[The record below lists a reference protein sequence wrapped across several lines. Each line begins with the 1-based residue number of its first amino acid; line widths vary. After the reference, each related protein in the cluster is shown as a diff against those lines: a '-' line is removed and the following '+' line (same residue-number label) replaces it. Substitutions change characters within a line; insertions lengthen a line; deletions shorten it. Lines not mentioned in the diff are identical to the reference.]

1 MIMFFRHYNTCNE
14 KVKMTRSKKLALIF
28 IGFLGVFIVSCGLS
42 LWAHSPDPFALV
54 DGKKRE
60 PTFTAFTASPT
71 LTETSTPTFTPTATF
86 TYTPTLTS
94 SPTPTITPTPTTQL
108 VNFGPG
114 VVPIPVLLYH
124 HIASPA
130 SKVNRYYVDPETFRS
145 QMEYLYQKGYHTVRV
160 SDLVSAVHEGSLLP
174 EKPVVITFDDGDRDV
189 YENAYPI
196 LQRLGFTA
204 TIYLIENALNA
215 DTNLTVEMV
224 RELVAN
230 GWEVG
235 SHSMSHADL
244 LKSQNQTYEICTSR
258 QKLIGRLGVSVDTF
272 AYPYG
277 LANDHLMQ
285 MVQDCGYTSGAGLG
299 YWNKHTPYN
308 LFYFSRR
315 EVEGTFTLQQI
326 DRLLDTS
333 N

>member
-1 MIMFFRHYNTCNE
+1 MTQN
-14 KVKMTRSKKLALIF
+14 KKMALIF
-28 IGFLGVFIVSCGLS
+28 IGFLGVFVIACSLS
-42 LWAHSPDPFALV
+42 LWIHSPDHFAPIDVKHIRPTLTIS
-54 DGKKRE
+54 
-60 PTFTAFTASPT
+60 PTFTAISTTTFTPT
-71 LTETSTPTFTPTATF
+71 STFTQTPTFTP
-86 TYTPTLTS
+86 
-94 SPTPTITPTPTTQL
+94 SPTPTMPPTPTTQL
-108 VNFGPG
+108 VSFGPG

-124 HIASPA
+124 HIASP
-130 SKVNRYYVDPETFRS
+130 SGKVNRYYVDPETFKT
-145 QMEYLYQKGYHTVRV
+145 QMEYLNKSGYHTVKV
-160 SDLVSAVHEGSLLP
+160 SDLVNAVREGRLLP
-174 EKPVVITFDDGDRDV
+174 VKPVVITFDDGDRDV

-196 LQRLGFTA
+196 LQQFGFTA
-204 TIYLIENALNA
+204 TIYLIGNALNA

-244 LKSQNQTYEICTSR
+244 LQSPNQAYEVCTSR
-258 QKLIGRLGVSVDTF
+258 RKLTEWLGISVDTF

-285 MVQDCGYTSGAGLG
+285 MVRDCGYTSGAGLG

-308 LFYFSRR
+308 LYYFSRR

>member
-1 MIMFFRHYNTCNE
+1 
-14 KVKMTRSKKLALIF
+14 MTQSKKLALIF
-28 IGFLGVFIVSCGLS
+28 IGFLGVFVISCGLS
-42 LWAHSPDPFALV
+42 LWIHSPDRFTLIDV
-54 DGKKRE
+54 KNRK
-60 PTFTAFTASPT
+60 PTLTTSPT
-71 LTETSTPTFTPTATF
+71 LTATSTPTFIPTATF
-86 TYTPTLTS
+86 TSTATFTP
-94 SPTPTITPTPTTQL
+94 SPTPTLPLTPTPQL
-108 VNFGPG
+108 MSFGPG

-124 HIASPA
+124 HIASPT
-130 SKVNRYYVDPETFRS
+130 SKVNRYYVDPETFKN
-145 QMEYLYQKGYHTVRV
+145 QMEYLYKKGYHTVKV
-160 SDLVSAVHEGSLLP
+160 NDLVNAVQEGSILP
-174 EKPVVITFDDGDRDV
+174 VKPVVITFDDGDRDV

-204 TIYLIENALNA
+204 TIYLIGNALNA
-215 DTNLTVEMV
+215 DTNLTIEMV

-244 LKSQNQTYEICTSR
+244 LQSQNQAYEICTSR
-258 QKLIGRLGVSVDTF
+258 RKLTEQLGVRVDTF

-277 LANDHLMQ
+277 LADDHLMQ
-285 MVQDCGYTSGAGLG
+285 MVRDCGYTSGAGLG
-299 YWNKHTPYN
+299 NWNKHTPHN
-308 LFYFSRR
+308 LYYFSRR